1 MSLTYRSRINGAID
15 TGQSVLENINKMAT
29 SAGCFVSWDP
39 SQGKWHV
46 IINDYGSSIFSFNDS
61 NIVGPITMAT
71 ADLDQIYNRV
81 TVQFPHQDLRSS
93 IDTITYRIPDSDRY
107 NGETDNPM
115 NINLELCND
124 PAQAALIAARELK
137 QSRVDKTITFT
148 ADYTANGLVAGEL
161 VDVTN
166 SAYGFTNKTFRVI
179 AIDEIDGPNGELL
192 FGITAIEYDPA
203 VYSTSGLVRE
213 ERNTETDIKPS
224 VINQCILDE
233 DGNEILSR
241 ITDKIDDFANL
252 GFTPIVDSFVTGSLT
267 LTADSITPATN
278 PSNSSVTLRTYDI
291 GRSFVAPYT
300 GTYKIEYF
308 ANWASNISV
317 NFFDRPP
324 MGIVKVSGIRILV
337 NGSPA
342 TIIGLG
348 SVSQTGD
355 SHVQILEDHV
365 LENNFSANKD
375 DIITYQFD
383 YLHNLNPGDNIA
395 PVGYPT
401 YTVPV
406 GAAAGVVL
414 AINLTYLG
422 R

>member
-137 QSRVDKTITFT
+137 QSRVDKTLTFT

-192 FGITAIEYDPA
+192 FGITAIEYVPS

-308 ANWASNISV
+308 ANWATNISV

-324 MGIVKVSGIRILV
+324 MGIVKVSSVKVLV

-342 TIIGLG
+342 TGVG
-348 SVSQTGD
+348 EGTVSQTGD

-422 R
+422 T